1 MILGVTDPEYEYT
14 ELKIFLEEC
23 DEYAF
28 KEMIN
33 NQDYAELIKY
43 IRSYVDN
50 YSRVNYRALCS
61 ELLHLLTLVSIEQA
75 NNFFTCFTQSVLCV
89 APLFEKLKLDKLDA
103 KEMCLLYNCSV
114 KELTVNHDNFFGLRV
129 RAECCDIEVL
139 NIRGGNVEEQD
150 FEESFPAC
158 NIVKLNLFRRYK
170 IWI

>member
-14 ELKIFLEEC
+14 EMKIFLEEC

-75 NNFFTCFTQSVLCV
+75 NNFFTCFTQSVLYV

-103 KEMCLLYNCSV
+103 EEMCLLYNCSV
-114 KELTVNHDNFFGLRV
+114 KELTVNYDNFFSLSV
-129 RAECCDIEVL
+129 RAECCDIEIL
-139 NIRGGNVEEQD
+139 NIRAENVDEQD
-150 FEESFPAC
+150 IEESFPAC
-158 NIVKLNLFRRYK
+158 NIGK
-170 IWI
+170 IEFI

>member
-14 ELKIFLEEC
+14 EMKIFLEEC

-33 NQDYAELIKY
+33 NQDYAKLIKY

-75 NNFFTCFTQSVLCV
+75 NNFFTCFTQSVLYV

-103 KEMCLLYNCSV
+103 EEMCLLYNCSV
-114 KELTVNHDNFFGLRV
+114 KDLTVHHDIFFGLRV
-129 RAECCDIEVL
+129 RAECCAIEVL
-139 NIRGGNVEEQD
+139 KIRVENVEENVEEQAI
-150 FEESFPAC
+150 EESFTAC
-158 NIVKLNLFRRYK
+158 NIGK
-170 IWI
+170 IEFI